1 MIVSLPRVVTP
12 VAPIAGLLALLA
24 CSTPVDVIT
33 EPDARAPEPDAGP
46 TSPPPP
52 TADHCEPAGDA
63 AWVPLGNP
71 LAAAP
76 LLDWSAEVVAMHDGV
91 IAAGGRERFY
101 VTRDGAWI
109 ELPWEGM
116 PPGRVAAIARHDG
129 AWVIALKDTV
139 PVDNRV
145 FRFDEAAGTWTS
157 LGAPVEDV
165 RLAGVA
171 QLVAFDGG
179 LLAHTQ
185 DTQLF
190 AYDGAGGWRAIGLDA
205 IALDGVMDVVTTGA
219 VAYASSRVS
228 FSETVIYRSTDGELW
243 EAIPAEGS
251 VPGATDLVAGPGMIL
266 ASRFASADLSMLRLD
281 ESDGPG
287 ATLRVVEAP
296 SRLPTWIADDGTVL
310 FVDRTELFAADSLE
324 ATPRLVA
331 DIRPISGG
339 NGGARFLR
347 AASEGSAIVLPSRLP
362 DGMRIVRSDDR
373 ARSFRSAAGVAS
385 PAAMLELAS
394 DGRELVLRVRDDAGD
409 AQAFRLDAGAW
420 VGVTLPDPSVDGITG
435 IEGWLLTRTA
445 EYADE
450 PPSRSSD
457 GGRTWEPLASG
468 FPRYFSNVGIVLR
481 RVSAFAED
489 DEGRLYAG
497 TLGGATSVCC
507 TGSKIGWTQRTGAGI
522 WRFDELGW
530 APVNAGVPVES
541 EPDALGGPPFRSN
554 VRSLARTGAGLFASL
569 AGRGVHR
576 LVADRWREHSTG
588 IPLDVT
594 PDLVAIEETAAAWWP
609 MGLAVLEEGVW
620 VPRGASA
627 LTDVTARADLLV
639 RADTEGV
646 SWSNDRGGTWSELP
660 PLEGVVELAITNDR
674 LYARTAAH
682 AVHALAIEC
691 TEGTL

>member
-1 MIVSLPRVVTP
+1 MIVSLLRVVTSVVP
-12 VAPIAGLLALLA
+12 GLLALALVA
-24 CSTPVDVIT
+24 CSSPVDVIT

-46 TSPPPP
+46 TPP
-52 TADHCEPAGDA
+52 TPRADHCEPAVDA

-76 LLDWSAEVVAMHDGV
+76 LLHWSAEVVAMHDGV
-91 IAAGGRERFY
+91 IAAGGREHFY
-101 VTRDGAWI
+101 VTRDGGWT
-109 ELPWEGM
+109 ELPWAGM
-116 PPGRVAAIARHDG
+116 PPGRVAAIAWHDG
-129 AWVIALKDTV
+129 AWVLALKDTV

-157 LGAPVEDV
+157 LGAPVADV

-190 AYDGAGGWRAIGLDA
+190 AYDGAGGWRAIS
-205 IALDGVMDVVTTGA
+205 LDGGGAMDVVTTGA
-219 VAYASSRVS
+219 VAYASRRIS
-228 FSETVIYRSTDGELW
+228 FSETAVYRSTDGEVW

-251 VPGATDLVAGPGMIL
+251 VSGATDLVAGPGMIL
-266 ASRFASADLSMLRLD
+266 AGRFASTDLSMLRLD
-281 ESDGPG
+281 ESDGPD
-287 ATLRVVEAP
+287 ARLRVVEAT

-310 FVDRTELFAADSLE
+310 FMDGTELFAADSLE
-324 ATPRLVA
+324 ATPRLVP
-331 DIRPISGG
+331 DMRPIAGG

-347 AASEGSAIVLPSRLP
+347 AASEGSAIVLPSRIT

-373 ARSFRSAAGVAS
+373 ALSFRSAASAAS

-409 AQAFRLDAGAW
+409 AQTFRLDADAW

-468 FPRYFSNVGIVLR
+468 FPSYFSNTGVVLR

-497 TLGGATSVCC
+497 TIGGATSVCC
-507 TGSKIGWTQRTGAGI
+507 TGSKLGFTQRTGAGI
-522 WRFDELGW
+522 WRFEELGW

-541 EPDALGGPPFRSN
+541 EPDALGGPPFRSD
-554 VRSLARTGAGLFASL
+554 VRALASTKAGLFASL
-569 AGRGVHR
+569 VGRGVRR
-576 LVADRWREHSTG
+576 LVADRWREDSSG
-588 IPLDVT
+588 LPLDVT
-594 PDLVAIEETAAAWWP
+594 PELVAIGDTAAAWWP

-620 VPRGASA
+620 VPRGSSA
-627 LTDVTARADLLV
+627 LTGVTARADLLV

-646 SWSNDRGGTWSELP
+646 SWSNDRGAAWSELP

-674 LYARTAAH
+674 LYARTAEH